1 MNDYSTNHYANTD
14 ALSQVW
20 TEYVT
25 GFANWKTFLTLTFEQ
40 ADRTHNVTQT
50 EAQFKFRRLVQVLN
64 SDLYGHHYTRL
75 VGHSYFAY
83 ALAFENHKSG
93 LLHLHALLD
102 NRTNWKLIK
111 QYWQG
116 EKRPYHMGIAEIK
129 RVDDLGKTAKYI
141 CKYVTKGG
149 EVVLYKPE
157 KLKEPSF
164 SPGWY
169 LGL

>member
-1 MNDYSTNHYANTD
+1 MGHHTTNQPENF
-14 ALSQVW
+14 SQAW
-20 TEYVT
+20 AEYVT
-25 GFANWKTFLTLTFEQ
+25 GFAHWTTFVTLTFEQ
-40 ADRTHNVTQT
+40 LDRTHNVTQT

-64 SDLYGHHYTRL
+64 ADLYGHHYTRI

-93 LLHLHALLD
+93 LLHMHALMD
-102 NRTNWKLIK
+102 NRTHWALIK

-116 EKRPYHMGIAEIK
+116 DQRPYRMGIADIK
-129 RVDDLGKTAKYI
+129 RADVGVHAKYI

-157 KLKEPSF
+157 KSKKPSF
-164 SPGWY
+164 SPLWY

>member
-1 MNDYSTNHYANTD
+1 MSNYTTHVRSTEFLTD
-14 ALSQVW
+14 TWA
-20 TEYVT
+20 EYVT
-25 GFANWKTFLTLTFEQ
+25 GFAKWQTFVTLTFETL
-40 ADRTHNVTQT
+40 DRTHNVTRT
-50 EAQFKFRRLVQVLN
+50 EAQFKFRRLVQALN
-64 SDLYGHHYTRL
+64 IDLYGHHYTRI

-93 LLHLHALLD
+93 LLHMHALLD
-102 NRTNWKLIK
+102 NRTNWKLIM

-116 EKRPYHMGIAEIK
+116 DKRPYRMGIAKIK
-129 RVDDLGKTAKYI
+129 RVDDLQKSAKYI

-157 KLKEPSF
+157 KSKEPSF
-164 SPGWY
+164 KPMWY